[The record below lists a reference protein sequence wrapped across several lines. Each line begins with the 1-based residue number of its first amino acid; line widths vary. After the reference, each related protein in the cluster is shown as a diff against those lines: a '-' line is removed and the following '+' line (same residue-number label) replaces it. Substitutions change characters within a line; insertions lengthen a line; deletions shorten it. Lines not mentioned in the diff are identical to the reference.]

1 MTRSVVFVLPLLALT
16 QCTPPPPP
24 TGQAKADAETLAA
37 CRQHADAVYNRQ
49 YRDQIYT
56 ITNTNVP
63 YSTGYAPGVTDRGLA
78 RQHGERLRAQHRH
91 RDRPRQFLSA
101 RADSNPLINPRQPL
115 SPLARCL
122 PGADAERR

>member
-78 RQHGERLRAQHRH
+78 TRYQHDNMVNDCVRNTGTETDRAN
-91 RDRPRQFLSA
+91 SY
-101 RADSNPLINPRQPL
+101 QPE
-115 SPLARCL
+115 PTAT
-122 PGADAERR
+122 P